1 MKQQNEF
8 DYHTP
13 PAKESTVT
21 SRQLRREM
29 AQRNHE
35 SKIFDTST
43 IQGLEA
49 AERYQARLYSKYE
62 SVNVY
67 AIGLY
72 RVQIVGLR
80 RVS

>member
-1 MKQQNEF
+1 MKTAIKT
-8 DYHTP
+8 DY
-13 PAKESTVT
+13 
-21 SRQLRREM
+21 
-29 AQRNHE
+29 E

-43 IQGLEA
+43 LQGLKA
-49 AERYQARLYSKYE
+49 AERYQARLYNKYQ

-80 RVS
+80 TQ